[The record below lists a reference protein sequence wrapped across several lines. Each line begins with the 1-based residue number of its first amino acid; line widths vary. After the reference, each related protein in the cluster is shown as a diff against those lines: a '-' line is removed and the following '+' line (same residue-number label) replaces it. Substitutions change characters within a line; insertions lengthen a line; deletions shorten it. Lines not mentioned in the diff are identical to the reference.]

1 MPGKCTG
8 RRRDP
13 FSVLIYSH
21 MEVWEAQV
29 AQVGESHTSAAP
41 FPRRMHLEQ
50 HYLINT
56 YNTDFF
62 VCIMGYL
69 THEQCINW
77 VLAHNWLQG
86 RSSPLCTSFSIP
98 SAERNC
104 LLLPWPCWLC
114 WDWWDTVTPM
124 DCKEQ
129 FETSWGG
136 WQEPLLNGLKKRGG
150 RRRAKGLT
158 WYHLCTTRNR
168 AWALLMPRTA
178 VRLVVPWLL
187 HCSWTLWWWEGLQ
200 EGNTGSI
207 HTLPGG
213 TKQWNYVRAS
223 CLMETVW
230 ATVDHSSCLLRPLFP
245 PAPLQNTALWTFPD
259 IQH

>member
-1 MPGKCTG
+1 MN
-8 RRRDP
+8 
-13 FSVLIYSH
+13 SVLIEY
-21 MEVWEAQV
+21 WPIIDFKAEA
-29 AQVGESHTSAAP
+29 P
-41 FPRRMHLEQ
+41 
-50 HYLINT
+50 
-56 YNTDFF
+56 
-62 VCIMGYL
+62 
-69 THEQCINW
+69 
-77 VLAHNWLQG
+77 
-86 RSSPLCTSFSIP
+86 P
-98 SAERNC
+98 SA
-104 LLLPWPCWLC
+104 LPSASPVQRGIASSCH
-114 WDWWDTVTPM
+114 DHAGSAETDGTVTPM